1 MEAGPRPVMPV
12 LHQERRL
19 QGLGYADR
27 SCRVN
32 AADLAIGAAA
42 LCYLATVGAG
52 LMFALRIASQLRV
65 APPKQQPEAPKAGA
79 PS

>member
-1 MEAGPRPVMPV
+1 MT
-12 LHQERRL
+12 
-19 QGLGYADR
+19 ADI
-27 SCRVN
+27 
-32 AADLAIGAAA
+32 AIGAASV
-42 LCYLATVGAG
+42 CYLATVGAG